1 MVRAACAL
9 NTPKAMVIIRNT
21 MINPWLERVRNT
33 RRKEA
38 YNAGLQ
44 KRLNSEKISHTT
56 SGSTRTIKRPA
67 PIINR
72 LLGENRCIVSDI
84 AGTTRDA
91 IDTAVTWNGKE
102 YVFIDTAGLRRK
114 SKIKEELE
122 RYSII
127 RTVKCS
133 SNAAAFC
140 NAVRQTIAV
149 AESGIIADI
158 TQNVDK
164 MKVTPEKD

>member
-1 MVRAACAL
+1 MFWLMVRAACAL

-44 KRLNSEKISHTT
+44 RRLNSEKISHTT

-72 LLGENRCIVSDI
+72 LLDKNRSGSSEAPSNTRCARMSFWLLNVYRPYSETANKRISSPNFCHTGVSE
-84 AGTTRDA
+84 RR
-91 IDTAVTWNGKE
+91 
-102 YVFIDTAGLRRK
+102 FLRC
-114 SKIKEELE
+114 L
-122 RYSII
+122 
-127 RTVKCS
+127 
-133 SNAAAFC
+133 
-140 NAVRQTIAV
+140 
-149 AESGIIADI
+149 
-158 TQNVDK
+158 
-164 MKVTPEKD
+164 